1 MGSKP
6 TICPWGGHHSS
17 SQQALS
23 SAWVTLLYQFQREL
37 DDNRTCVHGRK
48 KIYLLKRKCIYCL
61 TSGRQNRWSLV
72 PCWISG
78 SLLTR
83 SCKGPEIWL
92 SHMNDIQQEIL
103 TVVMCSSVISS
114 LTPHLISTTCEGG
127 IGSLGGKKKKRI
139 PGTQAHVSPCSTP
152 WSWGRRIPSS
162 SSSPSTYQW
171 MWSLWRSAQPVKISV

>member
-1 MGSKP
+1 M
-6 TICPWGGHHSS
+6 
-17 SQQALS
+17 
-23 SAWVTLLYQFQREL
+23 
-37 DDNRTCVHGRK
+37 
-48 KIYLLKRKCIYCL
+48 CIYCL

-171 MWSLWRSAQPVKISV
+171 MWSLWRSAQPVKISVSFHANQVKGKSITMTVFTLELRLGSPSRSPAKILSTVSSFLTGPPWHWET